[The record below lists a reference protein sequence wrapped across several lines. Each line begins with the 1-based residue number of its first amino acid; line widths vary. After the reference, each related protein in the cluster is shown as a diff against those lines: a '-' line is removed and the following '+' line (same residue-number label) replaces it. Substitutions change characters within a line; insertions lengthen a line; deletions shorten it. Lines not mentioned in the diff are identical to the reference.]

1 MSERI
6 PPGERMPPLGTLT
19 DRVQLKRREMTS
31 EDEGGHVALFVP
43 VTSLWARVRSLT
55 GRQGTSAD
63 GRAVEISH
71 SVVVRFRSDVKP
83 GDRMVYRGRNLDVVS
98 AADLNGR
105 RAYLSCACSE
115 TSFTG

>member
-6 PPGERMPPLGTLT
+6 PAIGTLT
-19 DRVQLKRREMTS
+19 DRVQLKRREMTG
-31 EDEGGHVALFVP
+31 EAEGGHVALLVP

-71 SVVVRFRSDVKP
+71 AVVLRFRTDIKP
-83 GDRMVYRGRNLDVVS
+83 GDRIVYRGRNLDVVS
-98 AADLNGR
+98 MADLNGR

>member
-1 MSERI
+1 MNAAI
-6 PPGERMPPLGTLT
+6 PAIGTLT
-19 DRVQLKRREMTS
+19 DRVQLKRREMTG
-31 EDEGGHVALFVP
+31 ETEGGHLALFVP
-43 VTSLWARVRSLT
+43 LTSLWARVRSLT

-71 SVVVRFRSDVKP
+71 AVVFRFRNDVRP
-83 GDRMVYRGRNLDVVS
+83 GDRIVYRGRNLEVVS

-105 RAYLSCACSE
+105 RAYLSCSCSE

>member
-1 MSERI
+1 MSDRV
-6 PPGERMPPLGTLT
+6 PPIGTLT
-19 DRVQLKRREMTS
+19 DRIQLKRRDMS
-31 EDEGGHVALFVP
+31 VQSDGGHLALFVP
-43 VTSLWARVRSLT
+43 ITSLWARVRSLT

-71 SVVVRFRSDVKP
+71 AVVMRFRNDIKP
-83 GDRMVYRGRNLDVVS
+83 GDRLVYRGRNLDVVS

>member
-1 MSERI
+1 MSAQL
-6 PPGERMPPLGTLT
+6 PPIGTLT
-19 DRVQLKRREMTS
+19 DRVQFRRREMAG
-31 EDEGGHVALFVP
+31 EAGGGHVTLFVP
-43 VTSLWARVRSLT
+43 VATLWARVRSLT

-71 SVVVRFRSDVKP
+71 TIVLRFRTDIRP
-83 GDRMVYRGRNLDVVS
+83 GDRLVYRGRNLDVVS

-105 RAYLSCACSE
+105 RAFVSCACSE